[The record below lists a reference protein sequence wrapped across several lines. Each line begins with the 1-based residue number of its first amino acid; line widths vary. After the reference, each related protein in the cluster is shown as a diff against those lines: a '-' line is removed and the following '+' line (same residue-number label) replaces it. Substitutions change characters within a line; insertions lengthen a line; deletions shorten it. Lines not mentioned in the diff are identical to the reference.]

1 MKTSGLS
8 ERNSARQILL
18 ISFFLCPH
26 LRSARAATG
35 LPAVVGSL
43 LELVFGVFAED
54 DGAVPVG
61 LEVDADVVV

>member
-1 MKTSGLS
+1 MKTPGLS
-8 ERNSARQILL
+8 ERNSARHF
-18 ISFFLCPH
+18 SFFLCPH
-26 LRSARAATG
+26 LQSARAATG

-54 DGAVPVG
+54 DCAVPVG